1 MATLSCSVMLGSQ
14 SGKGSSFSNL
24 VIVLLKPWA
33 AISYLGEAQ
42 LTPATSHTTL
52 YFHLQCLDGQSRL
65 ERAARPDRA
74 NKCHIAAERSRCSAR
89 YFRCIQFFRHFSTSG
104 TFLPDPKWDKIWKCH
119 FQNVFQ
125 ICQPYFS
132 WLSSGAFPFVPNS
145 DKPPPVPD
153 YPSSPTFPY

>member
-24 VIVLLKPWA
+24 VIVLLKLWA

-52 YFHLQCLDGQSRL
+52 YFHLQWAEQAGKGST
-65 ERAARPDRA
+65 ARQGKQMPHCCREV
-74 NKCHIAAERSRCSAR
+74 KVQCSVFPLHPVFQTLF
-89 YFRCIQFFRHFSTSG
+89 YQWDFSTRSKVG
-104 TFLPDPKWDKIWKCH
+104 QNLEMS
-119 FQNVFQ
+119 FQNVSQ